1 MISEALVNAAAQS
14 ALSEVETLAA
24 KLGAAESQL
33 EMGYGTLA
41 VRLFDISK
49 NRYWEGAYKNF
60 GEFMSHLTEKY
71 KIGRAQL
78 YSYLSSAREL
88 EGAVTEAEL
97 SQMGIS
103 KALVLRDAVKNGDAL
118 PVNALPAALDAKVTV
133 KDLRKILF
141 ESGNLMADEEGTWY
155 DTEMEF
161 YVTGEE
167 RAEILRGFDIARKV
181 DPPVSETLTEH
192 AQRKEIMLRLC
203 REFIGT
209 YEREVYGQSVP
220 KVPQEPVSQA

>member
-1 MISEALVNAAAQS
+1 MISETLVNAAAQS

-49 NRYWEGAYKNF
+49 NRYWDCGAYKNF

-133 KDLRKILF
+133 KALRKLLF
-141 ESGNLMADEEGTWY
+141 ESGNLMADEDGAWLDCGFEFIV
-155 DTEMEF
+155 TEEQRATLHAAANAARHTDP
-161 YVTGEE
+161 VTKEDIKPF
-167 RAEILRGFDIARKV
+167 AQNLDIALKWATEFLSTYSKNIV
-181 DPPVSETLTEH
+181 DGGKGL
-192 AQRKEIMLRLC
+192 
-203 REFIGT
+203 
-209 YEREVYGQSVP
+209 
-220 KVPQEPVSQA
+220 